1 MLGLGLRNAWFYDC
15 GGNSFGALIVVLCF
29 QFVVLCGFALLYG
42 LVCCIGEVGV
52 GCVLLI
58 WFDLI
63 VVGFGFGGFV
73 MLPVGLRF

>member
-1 MLGLGLRNAWFYDC
+1 MPGFTIVVGICL
-15 GGNSFGALIVVLCF
+15 GALIVVLCF

-42 LVCCIGEVGV
+42 LVCCIGGVGV